1 MKAAFLIKPYNI
13 EIREIEKPDI
23 KNQDDV
29 LIRIRSVG
37 VCGSDIHYYKE
48 GRIGDFVVKEPL
60 ILGHESSGIIEK
72 VGKRVKD
79 LKEGDRVAIEL
90 GIPCR
95 KCDYC

>member
-29 LIRIRSVG
+29 LIRNRSVG